1 MYLVEYY
8 RDPTDGGRGH
18 REHRRG
24 SHAAGCQTFG
34 FSRVTDKMR
43 QHLSAAVGKT
53 IQAGILT
60 CEGLHLK
67 LADDII

>member
-1 MYLVEYY
+1 MSRIFIAIRQVVGGAIASTEEEAMPLVA
-8 RDPTDGGRGH
+8 RLL
-18 REHRRG
+18 
-24 SHAAGCQTFG
+24 G

-43 QHLSAAVGKT
+43 RHLSAAVGKT

-60 CEGLHLK
+60 FEGLHLK